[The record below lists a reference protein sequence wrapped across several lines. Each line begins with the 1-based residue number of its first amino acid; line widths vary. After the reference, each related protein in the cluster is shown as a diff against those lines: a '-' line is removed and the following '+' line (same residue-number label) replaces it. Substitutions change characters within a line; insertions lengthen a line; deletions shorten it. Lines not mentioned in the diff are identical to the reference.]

1 MTDTPQTSSPS
12 GSAAASPSNA
22 AKQAA
27 APTPEMPTDVIL
39 APPDGPSKSTPA
51 NHGGAAVATGNSNT
65 SIHIEVAPRPVTP
78 VPLAW
83 RSWPVVDSL
92 GEFILLT
99 TALVGAPA
107 IVFQSAGP
115 AYALFAFVAV
125 LFVSWRSFVPT
136 VFELSALGVTENRLG
151 RTRRIP
157 WISIDRYLIGRRGVF
172 LSSTGAPLEMLRG
185 LYLPWGQHRDQIL
198 TTLRYYLPRA
208 ED

>member
-1 MTDTPQTSSPS
+1 MTDAPQTSSPS
-12 GSAAASPSNA
+12 GSAAAAPANA
-22 AKQAA
+22 ATQPA

-39 APPDGPSKSTPA
+39 APPEVPSKSTPA
-51 NHGGAAVATGNSNT
+51 QPPIGNSNT

-99 TALVGAPA
+99 TAIVGAPA

-136 VFELSALGVTENRLG
+136 VFELSALGVTESRLG

-185 LYLPWGQHRDQIL
+185 LYLPWSQHRDQIL